1 MQRDQNVNDAVWK
14 KTQKE
19 EKTNQNE
26 KENNVVL
33 KTNFVRFELFEKKR

>member
-1 MQRDQNVNDAVWK
+1 MQRDKKVNDAVWK
-14 KTQKE
+14 KPKKE